1 MLRSMLYLASKS
13 PRRRE
18 LLARLGV
25 EFEVLDVD
33 VPEVRGV
40 DEPVFDYVR
49 RVAMEKAE
57 AGLRQAEDDALVIGS
72 DTEVALGGRVFGK
85 PRDGQDALEM
95 LAELSG
101 RTHHVITAVTL
112 AGRARGTHALAVSE
126 VTFAV
131 LSPAQIAAYVATGE
145 FEGKAGAYAIQGAAE
160 AFIRRLTGSYSGVM
174 GLPLY
179 ETAKLLGDAGFGP
192 HAEAEPA

>member
-1 MLRSMLYLASKS
+1 MLPAMLYLASKS

-25 EFEVLDVD
+25 DFDVLDVD
-33 VPEVRGV
+33 VPEVRAD
-40 DEPVFDYVR
+40 DEPVFDYVC
-49 RVAMEKAE
+49 RVAGEKAA
-57 AGLRQAEDDALVIGS
+57 AGLQRAGDGLVIGS
-72 DTEVALGGRVFGK
+72 DTEVALGNRVFGK
-85 PRDGQDALEM
+85 PRDAHDARDM

-112 AGRARGTHALAVSE
+112 AGRDAPAQALSVSE
-126 VTFAV
+126 VTFAA
-131 LSPAQIAAYVATGE
+131 LDAKQIARYVDTGE

-179 ETAKLLGDAGFGP
+179 ETAQLLGAAGLGP
-192 HAEAEPA
+192 HATVPAA

>member
-1 MLRSMLYLASKS
+1 MLPAMLYLASKS

-33 VPEVRGV
+33 VPEVRGE

-49 RVAMEKAE
+49 RVAGEKAG
-57 AGLRQAEDDALVIGS
+57 AGLALAGEGLVIGS

-85 PRDGQDALEM
+85 PRDAHDAHEM

-112 AGRARGTHALAVSE
+112 IGRGSPAQALSVSE
-126 VTFAV
+126 VTFAP
-131 LSPAQIAAYVATGE
+131 LDDAQIARYVDTGE

-174 GLPLY
+174 GLPLF
-179 ETAKLLGDAGFGP
+179 ETAQLLGAAGLGLHATVPDA
-192 HAEAEPA
+192 